1 MATLQGTPGYA
12 YVTTPH
18 PVASLSREGVRERA
32 ERALPEI
39 VGMLTASAAAV
50 AS

>member
-1 MATLQGTPGYA
+1 MADLQGSPGYA

-39 VGMLTASAAAV
+39 VGMLTRPAV